1 MSTVKKLSMR
11 AQCYEIIKEKIL
23 RQEYGL
29 GEYIN
34 IANLSV
40 ELSVSNTPIREALS
54 QLEADGL
61 ITSSLNSKPQVV
73 FFTPTS
79 FKNIVQS
86 IYILMKGAYELCVLE
101 NRIPDLLKMM
111 EKSLALQEELRV
123 ERDGYK
129 FIKELVCFDQI
140 FFDTLENPHLLF
152 LFKRLSH
159 SLFLMY
165 RVHLQSSGWEHSR
178 SILEHREIF
187 NTIASG
193 NHKEVERLIYEHF
206 RKSYVDLAFSQSSAG
221 K

>member
-1 MSTVKKLSMR
+1 MAKVEKLSMR

-34 IANLSV
+34 IACLST

-61 ITSSLNSKPQVV
+61 ITSSLNAKPQVI

-101 NRIPDLLKMM
+101 NRIPNLLPKM
-111 EKSLALQEELRV
+111 EKSLALQEELMA
-123 ERDGYK
+123 DGDQYK
-129 FIKELVCFDQI
+129 FVEELVCFDQI
-140 FFDTLENPHLLF
+140 IFDVLENPHLLF

-159 SLFLMY
+159 ILFLMY
-165 RVHLQSSGWEHSR
+165 SINLQRSGWKHSR
-178 SILEHREIF
+178 SVSEHRVIVD
-187 NTIASG
+187 TIVSG
-193 NHKEVERLIYEHF
+193 DHKKVEQLLYEHY
-206 RKSYVDLAFSQSSAG
+206 RQSYEGPATPPEFGV
-221 K
+221 